1 MKQIKIVNTL
11 LLSLLICSGGQV
23 IGEPDLFNREPDVFN
38 DNLKSKVDSPDKRSL
53 YQRFQESEL
62 ATKAKNLL
70 MRKVENENMVERKRI
85 NSTGRE
91 DDLTALH
98 IASREGNLKEAKRFL
113 DSGANVYAK
122 DALGKT
128 ALHYAAQNGHSE
140 IVNELLKKG
149 AAVNAKDNDENTPL
163 HLAYY
168 AKQNSDYDKSLIRQV
183 KVPYEKYYK
192 LRTDD
197 QKKGQKYDYGI
208 IENLINS
215 GADENIR
222 NNMHEVP
229 GYDYYDPVV
238 DPSMPIRVHINPEHR
253 RDITRKEMSLDRSN
267 IGIDKNGK
275 TPQISHNPIEKE
287 SPTPVT
293 RQSFIDNILND

>member
-1 MKQIKIVNTL
+1 MKKIKIVNTL
-11 LLSLLICSGGQV
+11 LLSLLICSGGHV
-23 IGEPDLFNREPDVFN
+23 IGEPDVFN

-70 MRKVENENMVERKRI
+70 MRKVENEHMVERKRI
-85 NSTGRE
+85 NATGRE

-168 AKQNSDYDKSLIRQV
+168 AKQNYDFNEQARKGGNKVV
-183 KVPYEKYYK
+183 KAPYKHYYK
-192 LRTDD
+192 KTVP
-197 QKKGQKYDYGI
+197 GQKYDYGI

-229 GYDYYDPVV
+229 G
-238 DPSMPIRVHINPEHR
+238 H
-253 RDITRKEMSLDRSN
+253 
-267 IGIDKNGK
+267 
-275 TPQISHNPIEKE
+275 
-287 SPTPVT
+287 
-293 RQSFIDNILND
+293 